1 MSVTCQHM
9 FYLFKL
15 LTYGPVRQVIC
26 QVHCQSMS
34 NSVSKLASQDTETF
48 RDVAAFKV
56 FTIEFKFHLSSPG
69 CTMPPKKPVKQ
80 QKVVNSSPAPPELG
94 SG

>member
-1 MSVTCQHM
+1 
-9 FYLFKL
+9 
-15 LTYGPVRQVIC
+15 
-26 QVHCQSMS
+26 MS
-34 NSVSKLASQDTETF
+34 NSVSKLASQDTETV
-48 RDVAAFKV
+48 RDVFKV

>member
-1 MSVTCQHM
+1 MSSR
-9 FYLFKL
+9 L
-15 LTYGPVRQVIC
+15 
-26 QVHCQSMS
+26 
-34 NSVSKLASQDTETF
+34 SKLPSQDTETV
-48 RDVAAFKV
+48 RDVAAFNNV
-56 FTIEFKFHLSSPG
+56 LHCHCHSLSFTIEFKFHLSSPG

>member
-1 MSVTCQHM
+1 M

-34 NSVSKLASQDTETF
+34 NSVSKLASQDTETV
-48 RDVAAFKV
+48 RDVFKV

-69 CTMPPKKPVKQ
+69 CTMPPKKPAKQ
-80 QKVVNSSPAPPELG
+80 QKVVDSSPPPQLG